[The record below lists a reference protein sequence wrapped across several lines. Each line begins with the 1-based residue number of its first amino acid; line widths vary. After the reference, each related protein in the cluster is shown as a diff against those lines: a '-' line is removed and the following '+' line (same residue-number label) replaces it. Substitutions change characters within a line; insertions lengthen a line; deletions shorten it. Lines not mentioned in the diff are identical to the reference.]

1 MKKHFGFT
9 LAEVLITLGI
19 IGVVAAM
26 TLPTLVANYQKTVMV
41 TQLKK
46 EVNTLSNNFKKIMA
60 DEQVY
65 KLSDTSIFDS
75 TGAINADA
83 YKNYF
88 QANYADENS
97 KFGDYVS
104 STFNRDIN
112 GRQIKGM
119 YFNDGSCFAFVDYEG
134 AVINGG
140 GNMLI
145 KDSIL
150 IDVNCDKKPNK
161 VGRDIL
167 LVDYDDNGVYI
178 DLTKSLSPGFDSQ
191 TADEFCK
198 GLIATADTN
207 EEEYKDDGATL
218 ISWAGRACLQSIVN
232 HGWKMTY

>member
-119 YFNDGSCFAFVDYEG
+119 YFNDGSCFAFVDYEVSTSPG
-134 AVINGG
+134 SSSLLS
-140 GNMLI
+140 NM
-145 KDSIL
+145 IL
-150 IDVNCDKKPNK
+150 MDVNCDKKPNK
-161 VGRDIL
+161 PGRDIFTVSYNDNGL
-167 LVDYDDNGVYI
+167 VYDIAGGANSSDLVDSLCSQLISMSDD
-178 DLTKSLSPGFDSQ
+178 
-191 TADEFCK
+191 
-198 GLIATADTN
+198 
-207 EEEYKDDGATL
+207 EEYAEDFDFN
-218 ISWAGRACLQSIVN
+218 SSMAGSACLQSIMN